1 VTALRQAAED
11 YLTLRRSLGF
21 KLKGHGVLVSQFAG
35 WLDDRGDTHV
45 RTERAAEWAVLPAG
59 ATPYWHWRRLN
70 AVRGFA
76 AYLHGLD
83 PGHQV
88 PPADLLPRSYWRPAP
103 YLLSDADISALAG
116 AAAALTHSALHAATY
131 QHLIGLLGV
140 TGLRTSEAINLDVA
154 DVGLTTGV
162 VTVHG
167 KHGKVR
173 HVLLHPGSITALAGY
188 AQLRDQMFPHRAGE
202 SFFVSTVGTRLLI
215 CQVDAIFKRLAAQAG
230 LLPRSARCRATPMS
244 LRHSF
249 AVNTL
254 ISWYRS
260 GADVDA
266 MLPLLST
273 WMGHVHPD
281 DTYWY
286 LSAAP
291 ELLALAA
298 ERMTPVCQDREAL

>member
-1 VTALRQAAED
+1 VTAMRQAAED
-11 YLTLRRSLGF
+11 YLALRRSLGF
-21 KLKGHGVLVSQFAG
+21 KLAVAGVLVRQFAG

-45 RTERAAEWAVLPAG
+45 RTEAAVEWAALPAS
-59 ATPYWHWRRLN
+59 ATPHWHWRRLS
-70 AVRGFA
+70 AIRGFA

-83 PGHQV
+83 PDQQI
-88 PPADLLPRSYWRPAP
+88 PPADLLPRSYRRPAP
-103 YLLSDADISALAG
+103 YLLSDADISALA
-116 AAAALTHSALHAATY
+116 AAAATLRPALHAATH

-140 TGLRTSEAINLDVA
+140 TGLRPSEAIDLDVA
-154 DVGLTTGV
+154 DVGLDTGV

-167 KHGKVR
+167 KYGKVR
-173 HVLLHPGSITALAGY
+173 HVLLHPGSVTALAGY
-188 AQLRDQMFPHRAGE
+188 SRLRDQAFPHRAAD
-202 SFFVSTVGTRLLI
+202 SFFASTAGTRLLI
-215 CQVDAIFKRLAAQAG
+215 RNVEKIFGTLAARTG
-230 LLPRSARCRATPMS
+230 LLPRSARCRPTPMS

-254 ISWYRS
+254 ITWYQS
-260 GADVDA
+260 GADVDV

-298 ERMTPVCQDREAL
+298 ERMTRACNDQEEP